1 MIEEKYLPLGTI
13 VLLKEAKK
21 RMMIV
26 GYEVTTEEQE
36 PKTFDYIGCLY
47 PEGVISPDRNLLF
60 NHDQIEKIFFKGYTD
75 EEDISFKNKLR
86 ELVNERDMKKIS
98 DILITNQENNMDIP
112 ILNNQIEVLESTE

>member
-26 GYEVTTEEQE
+26 GYEVTTEEEE

-60 NHDQIEKIFFKGYTD
+60 NHDQIEKIFFKGYSD
-75 EEDISFKNKLR
+75 EEDITFKNKLR
-86 ELVNERDMKKIS
+86 EIVNKRDMQKIN
-98 DILITNQENNMDIP
+98 DILISNEEQSIEIP
-112 ILNNQIEVLESTE
+112 SLNEIETLPSIE